1 MCRLTSEVRETSE
14 GAVVVHVKNNDILDP
29 SGGSKD
35 GKKGDGFRFLEATEG
50 SGVEDRRPRCLSKFC
65 YKFLA

>member
-35 GKKGDGFRFLEATEG
+35 GKRGMDLDF
-50 SGVEDRRPRCLSKFC
+50 
-65 YKFLA
+65 